1 MNFELTEERQMLQDG
16 LRRYLRESYTP
27 TLRAELAESDH
38 GYAQNVWSGLAE
50 MGVIGALFDE
60 EIGGFAGSGF
70 DIAVVFEEL
79 GRVGAVDP
87 LIDTAILG
95 GGLIAAL
102 GNEAQKQIIEAV
114 IDGSIQLAFAHGEP
128 SSRYDLSRIEAT
140 ATRHGDEFV
149 LNGRKAV
156 VINAPAANHIV
167 VSARTS
173 GDAADRDGISLFLV
187 SASNPGMTLRSYP
200 LVSGCQAAE
209 LLLEDVRLGS
219 DALLGGE
226 GGAFEAITH
235 TQARATLAISA
246 EALGLMES
254 IRELTNDYLKTRKQF
269 GKPIGKFQALQHRM
283 ADVLI
288 EIEQARSA
296 VINLA
301 GHIDAPAEIR
311 EKHVSATKN
320 LIGNVAKLVTEE
332 SIQMHGG
339 IGMTDE
345 YELGHLAK
353 RLIMVDHRFGD
364 AIYHLE
370 RFIALAV
377 A

>member
-16 LRRYLRESYTP
+16 LRRFLRDTYTP
-27 TLRAELAESDH
+27 ALRAELAEAESGFSAD
-38 GYAQNVWSGLAE
+38 VWNGLAE
-50 MGVIGALFDE
+50 MGVVGALFSEDD
-60 EIGGFAGSGF
+60 GGFAGAGF
-70 DIAVVFEEL
+70 DIALVFEEL

-102 GNEAQKQIIEAV
+102 GDDDQKQMIEGII
-114 IDGSIQLAFAHGEP
+114 GGTTQLALAHSEP
-128 SSRYDLSRIEAT
+128 SSRYDMSRVET
-140 ATRHGDEFV
+140 DATRDGDSHV
-149 LNGRKAV
+149 LNGRKSV
-156 VINAPAANHIV
+156 VVNAPAADHIL
-167 VSARTS
+167 VSARSS
-173 GDAADRDGISLFLV
+173 GDAAAKSGISLFLV
-187 SASNPGMTLRSYP
+187 PADASAMSLRSYP
-200 LVSGCQAAE
+200 LVSGGRAAE
-209 LLLEDVRLGS
+209 IGLEDVKLGA
-219 DALLGGE
+219 DALIGPE
-226 GGAFEAITH
+226 GGAYDAIAEVH
-235 TQARATLAISA
+235 ARATLAISA
-246 EALGLMES
+246 EALGLMEA
-254 IRELTNDYLKTRKQF
+254 IRELTTDYLKTRKQF

-301 GHIDAPAEIR
+301 GHIDSAENTR

-320 LIGNVAKLVTEE
+320 LVGNAAKLVAEE

-339 IGMTDE
+339 IGMTEE

-353 RLIMVDHRFGD
+353 RLTMVDHRFGD
-364 AIYHLE
+364 ALYHLE
-370 RFIALAV
+370 RFITLAV

>member
-1 MNFELTEERQMLQDG
+1 MNIELTEERQMLQDG
-16 LRRYLRESYTP
+16 LRRFLRDTYTP
-27 TLRAELAESDH
+27 ALRAELAEAESGFSAD
-38 GYAQNVWSGLAE
+38 VWNGLAE
-50 MGVIGALFDE
+50 MGVIGALFSEDD
-60 EIGGFAGSGF
+60 GGFAGAGF
-70 DIAVVFEEL
+70 DIALVFEEL
-79 GRVGAVDP
+79 GRAGAVDP
-87 LIDTAILG
+87 LLDTAILG

-102 GNEAQKQIIEAV
+102 GNDDQKQMIADTIA
-114 IDGSIQLAFAHGEP
+114 GTTQLAFAHGEP
-128 SSRYDLSRIEAT
+128 SSRYDLSRVETT
-140 ATRHGDEFV
+140 AVRDGDSFV

-156 VINAPAANHIV
+156 VVNAPAADHIL

-173 GDAADRDGISLFLV
+173 GEAADRDGISLFLV
-187 SASNPGMTLRSYP
+187 PASTPGMTLRSYP
-200 LVSGCQAAE
+200 LVSGGQAAE
-209 LLLEDVRLGS
+209 ILLEDIRLG
-219 DALLGGE
+219 DEALLGDE
-226 GGAFEAITH
+226 GDVFEAIAYAH
-235 TQARATLAISA
+235 ARATLAISA

-269 GKPIGKFQALQHRM
+269 GIPIGKFQALQHRM
-283 ADVLI
+283 ADILI

-301 GHIDAPAEIR
+301 GHLDHPQAIR

-320 LIGNVAKLVTEE
+320 LIGNAAKLVTEE

>member
-16 LRRYLRESYTP
+16 LRRFLRETYTP
-27 TLRAELAESDH
+27 SLRAELAEADFGFSRD
-38 GYAQNVWSGLAE
+38 VWNGLAE
-50 MGVIGALFDE
+50 MGVIGALFSEDD
-60 EIGGFAGSGF
+60 GGFAGGGF
-70 DIAVVFEEL
+70 DISLVFEEL

-87 LIDTAILG
+87 LLDTAILG

-102 GNEAQKQIIEAV
+102 GNEDQKQLMEAV
-114 IDGSIQLAFAHGEP
+114 IAGSTQLAFAHAEP
-128 SSRYDLSRIEAT
+128 SSRYDMSLVETT
-140 ATRHGDEFV
+140 ATRDGDGYV

-156 VINAPAANHIV
+156 VVNAPAADHVLI
-167 VSARTS
+167 SARTA
-173 GDAADRDGISLFLV
+173 GADADRNGISLFLV
-187 SASNPGMTLRSYP
+187 PAGIDGMTLRSYP
-200 LVSGCQAAE
+200 LVSGGQAAE
-209 LLLEDVRLGS
+209 ILLEDVRLG
-219 DALLGGE
+219 AGARLGPE
-226 GGAFEAITH
+226 GGAYDAIAEFN
-235 TQARATLAISA
+235 ARATLAICA

-254 IRELTNDYLKTRKQF
+254 IRELTTDYLKTRKQF
-269 GKPIGKFQALQHRM
+269 GKSIGKFQALQHRM

-301 GHIDAPAEIR
+301 GHLDSAAETR
-311 EKHVSATKN
+311 DTHVSATKN
-320 LIGNVAKLVTEE
+320 LIGNAAKLVAEE

-339 IGMTDE
+339 IGMTEE

-370 RFIALAV
+370 RFVALAV

>member
-16 LRRYLRESYTP
+16 MRRFLRDTYDP
-27 TLRAELAESDH
+27 ALRAELAEAESGFSAD
-38 GYAQNVWSGLAE
+38 VWNGLAE
-50 MGVIGALFDE
+50 MGVIGALFSEAD
-60 EIGGFAGSGF
+60 GGFAGAGF
-70 DIAVVFEEL
+70 DIALVFEEL

-87 LIDTAILG
+87 LLDTAVLG

-102 GNEAQKQIIEAV
+102 GTDDQKQMIEETIAG
-114 IDGSIQLAFAHGEP
+114 ITQLALAHSEP
-128 SSRYDLSRIEAT
+128 SSRYDMSRVET
-140 ATRHGDEFV
+140 KATRDDDSYV
-149 LNGRKAV
+149 LSGRKSV
-156 VINAPAANHIV
+156 VVNAPAADHILI
-167 VSARTS
+167 SARTS
-173 GDAADRDGISLFLV
+173 GDAAAKSGISLFLV
-187 SASNPGMTLRSYP
+187 PAGAPAMSLRGYP
-200 LVSGCQAAE
+200 LASGGRAAE
-209 LLLEDVRLGS
+209 IVLDDVRLGA
-219 DALLGGE
+219 DALIGPE
-226 GGAFEAITH
+226 GAALDEITRMH
-235 TQARATLAISA
+235 ARATLAISA

-254 IRELTNDYLKTRKQF
+254 IRELTTDYLKTRKQF

-301 GHIDAPAEIR
+301 GHIDAPIDIR

-320 LIGNVAKLVTEE
+320 LIGNAAKLVAEE

>member
-16 LRRYLRESYTP
+16 LRRFLRETYTP
-27 TLRAELAESDH
+27 ALRAELVEADCGFSRD
-38 GYAQNVWSGLAE
+38 VWSGLAE
-50 MGVIGALFDE
+50 MGVIGALFSEDD
-60 EIGGFAGSGF
+60 GGFAGGGF
-70 DIAVVFEEL
+70 DISLVFEEL

-87 LIDTAILG
+87 LLDTAVLG

-102 GNEAQKQIIEAV
+102 GNEVQKQQIESV
-114 IDGSIQLAFAHGEP
+114 IAGTTQLAFAHAEP
-128 SSRYDLSRIEAT
+128 SSRYDMSQVEST
-140 ATRHGDEFV
+140 ATRDGDGYV

-156 VINAPAANHIV
+156 VVNAPAADHILI
-167 VSARTS
+167 SARTD
-173 GDAADRDGISLFLV
+173 GQAADRNGISLFLV
-187 SASNPGMTLRSYP
+187 PAGIDGIALRSYP
-200 LVSGCQAAE
+200 LVSGGQAAE
-209 LLLEDVRLGS
+209 ILLEDVRLG
-219 DALLGGE
+219 AAARLGPE
-226 GGAFEAITH
+226 GGAYDAIAEVN
-235 TQARATLAISA
+235 ARATLAICA

-254 IRELTNDYLKTRKQF
+254 IRELTTDYLKTRKQF

-301 GHIDAPAEIR
+301 GHLDSAADTR
-311 EKHVSATKN
+311 EMHVSATKN
-320 LIGNVAKLVTEE
+320 LIGNAAKLVAEE

-339 IGMTDE
+339 IGMTEE

-364 AIYHLE
+364 AIHHLE
-370 RFIALAV
+370 RFVALAV

>member
-1 MNFELTEERQMLQDG
+1 MNHTIRVRVSFSSQVHQ
-16 LRRYLRESYTP
+16 TP
-27 TLRAELAESDH
+27 HT
-38 GYAQNVWSGLAE
+38 GLAQ
-50 MGVIGALFDE
+50 MGPVT
-60 EIGGFAGSGF
+60 STR
-70 DIAVVFEEL
+70 VV
-79 GRVGAVDP
+79 
-87 LIDTAILG
+87 
-95 GGLIAAL
+95 
-102 GNEAQKQIIEAV
+102 K
-114 IDGSIQLAFAHGEP
+114 
-128 SSRYDLSRIEAT
+128 
-140 ATRHGDEFV
+140 
-149 LNGRKAV
+149 
-156 VINAPAANHIV
+156 
-167 VSARTS
+167 
-173 GDAADRDGISLFLV
+173 
-187 SASNPGMTLRSYP
+187 
-200 LVSGCQAAE
+200 
-209 LLLEDVRLGS
+209 
-219 DALLGGE
+219 
-226 GGAFEAITH
+226 TH
-235 TQARATLAISA
+235 PISA

-254 IRELTNDYLKTRKQF
+254 IRELTTDYLKTRKQF

-301 GHIDAPAEIR
+301 GHIDHPEEIR

-364 AIYHLE
+364 AIYHLD
-370 RFIALAV
+370 RFISLAV